1 MAAVLDL
8 TKERDAH
15 IDQRLR
21 TNLIIW
27 LNTVRPDGRPHGVAV
42 WFLWDG
48 ETFLIFSRPH
58 NQKIRNLQHNKN
70 VLLAVDDTY
79 KGDDPIAIEG
89 VATLLAPGDIEI
101 PYPPYLEKYGEYMKE
116 IGLTQEQL
124 ATHSQAIR
132 IKPTRVL
139 PLEAKDDTSH

>member
-1 MAAVLDL
+1 MASILDL
-8 TKERDAH
+8 TKVQDAH

-48 ETFLIFSRPH
+48 AAFWIFSRPH
-58 NQKIRNLQHNKN
+58 NQKIRNLQQNRN

-89 VATLLAPGDIEI
+89 EATLLAPGEIEM
-101 PYPPYLEKYGEYMKE
+101 PYPPYLEKYSEYMQE
-116 IGLTQEQL
+116 VGLTPEQL

-139 PLEAKDDTSH
+139 RQEAKDADSH